1 MRKKALVILLI
12 IVAIIVASV
21 IAIVSIVKKNSGVI
35 VDENGVTTL
44 LPDENGQHT
53 VLTMLKKDGM
63 TELEV
68 KAECAAYIDACALE
82 VYAEDNK
89 EI

>member
-1 MRKKALVILLI
+1 M
-12 IVAIIVASV
+12 
-21 IAIVSIVKKNSGVI
+21 
-35 VDENGVTTL
+35 L
-44 LPDENGQHT
+44 LPDANGQHT
-53 VLTMLKKDGM
+53 VLTMLEKDGM

-82 VYAEDNK
+82 VYAEDNR